1 MRRQLVAMLCTAGLV
16 LGSGAARAQNDA
28 GVVNQTKTADPVA
41 HGADQVRQPRHQARR
56 PNTRPIPGKAAT
68 AAGAIRAGQTVVKT
82 DKTVNDNTMKIL
94 PP

>member
-28 GVVNQTKTADPVA
+28 GVVNQTKTAYPA
-41 HGADQVRQPRHQARR
+41 AQGADQVKRPRHQARR
-56 PNTRPIPGKAAT
+56 PNTRPLPGRAAT
-68 AAGAIRAGQTVVKT
+68 AAGAIRAGEKVVKT